1 MGKRLNT
8 LYAESVSEDLNSPT
22 HSTFLNDWCF
32 RIWLK
37 GPVLVVWKKKAW
49 RFMSLKGPFLRR
61 FFFWNYEVAQKH
73 ELFLHDPPLK
83 GQLCHS
89 SVGKSGFS
97 CKIKTPCSSDQK
109 QA

>member
-37 GPVLVVWKKKAW
+37 GPVLVVWKKKSS
-49 RFMSLKGPFLRR
+49 RFMSLRGTFPAAL
-61 FFFWNYEVAQKH
+61 FFSTTK
-73 ELFLHDPPLK
+73 LP
-83 GQLCHS
+83 
-89 SVGKSGFS
+89 KSMNF
-97 CKIKTPCSSDQK
+97 CFMILP
-109 QA
+109 